1 MLQTKKMRI
10 NQDVLVVVAIG
21 LVLITGLYMIV
32 FSALNDLSFLAVLG
46 VSISFWSVLLLFFTP
61 TKKAFLLLLKASA
74 SSSGSNIERTLLEF
88 NLTEKGVYLPP
99 QNLHNFES
107 SLIFVPNNPNTPLPT
122 AEEPEDKLLSKKR
135 NGLLFNP
142 PGLALSLMF
151 ENELDLSF
159 RKIPLTKMEAAIKK
173 LINNLKF
180 AEGATVQIQN
190 STIHLEITGS
200 IFNTLCNETR
210 EKQPRTHAQIGCILS
225 SAFACAFAKASDK
238 PIIIQKHNLN
248 PENKILIIEYLME
261 NV

>member
-1 MLQTKKMRI
+1 MHQTKKTRI
-10 NQDVLVVVAIG
+10 NQDVIVVVAIG
-21 LVLITGLYMIV
+21 LVLITGLYMV
-32 FSALNDLSFLAVLG
+32 YFAALNNLSFLAVLG

-99 QNLHNFES
+99 QNLHSFES

-151 ENELDLSF
+151 EHELDLSF

-190 STIHLEITGS
+190 NTIHLEITGS

-210 EKQPRTHAQIGCILS
+210 EKQPRTHAQIGCILP

-248 PENKILIIEYLME
+248 PENKTLIIEYLME